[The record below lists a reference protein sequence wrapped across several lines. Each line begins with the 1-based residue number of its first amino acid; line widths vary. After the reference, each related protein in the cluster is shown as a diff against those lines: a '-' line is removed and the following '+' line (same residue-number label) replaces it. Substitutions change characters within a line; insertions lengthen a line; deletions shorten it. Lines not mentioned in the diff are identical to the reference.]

1 MAIYVRQIMSEKI
14 NLKTIL
20 EMVSHE
26 MENPSEQQ
34 QEKKP
39 DHEGRMAKSE
49 IRSLIT
55 NSLKLYK
62 IIDRNDELPGWV
74 SAYITLS
81 SDYINSVTQ
90 YMVEEKVAD
99 EEVSAESQEGD
110 E

>member
-1 MAIYVRQIMSEKI
+1 
-14 NLKTIL
+14 
-20 EMVSHE
+20 MV
-26 MENPSEQQ
+26 ENEVENVDM
-34 QEKKP
+34 QELPAKKP

-49 IRSLIT
+49 IRNLIT

-81 SDYINSVTQ
+81 NDYINSVTQ
-90 YMVEEKVAD
+90 HMVEEKVAD
-99 EEVSAESQEGD
+99 EEMDAEESEEGI

>member
-1 MAIYVRQIMSEKI
+1 MSEKI
-14 NLKTIL
+14 NLKML
-20 EMVSHE
+20 MEMVEGE
-26 MENPSEQQ
+26 MEKMEDAP
-34 QEKKP
+34 QELPQKKP

-49 IRSLIT
+49 IRNLIT

-81 SDYINSVTQ
+81 NDYINSVTQ
-90 YMVEEKVAD
+90 HMVEEKIAD
-99 EEVSAESQEGD
+99 EEEQAEESEEGI

>member
-1 MAIYVRQIMSEKI
+1 MSEKI

-20 EMVSHE
+20 EMVS
-26 MENPSEQQ
+26 QQ
-34 QEKKP
+34 IDTQSAEEKKP

-49 IRSLIT
+49 IRNLIQ

-81 SDYINSVTQ
+81 NDYINSVTQ
-90 YMVEEKVAD
+90 HMVEEKIATKENVPD
-99 EEVSAESQEGD
+99 EGEE
-110 E
+110 